1 MRLTTLAR
9 KIQITP
15 TKLIEFLTKQNIKI
29 DNGINTKLD
38 DEIVRMTMEEFMPDA
53 IEEPRSMEIEV
64 PEIGTI
70 EAIAE
75 PLEILE
81 TETKEAPEAIAIEAE
96 VIQEVVVQEESVPA
110 VSDIKQ
116 KPEPKAG
123 TIEDLEMSLSEDIE
137 LIRAKKVKLE
147 GIKVVGKIELPEK
160 PKKAEAKA
168 DEENAEEQPTE
179 NAESK
184 KVRPPKE
191 RKKLDKQ
198 RNHNGKKSRKPLSY
212 EERLKI
218 EEREKRRI
226 RKQKERKEK
235 ERKKK
240 YYLENIQ
247 PKTTGQTRKKKKQSV
262 EIASGSKKAA
272 EYKNPLRRLWAWLNG
287 EYDKY

>member
-15 TKLIEFLTKQNIKI
+15 TKVIEFLTKQNIKI

-53 IEEPRSMEIEV
+53 IEDLVVMEIET
-64 PEIGTI
+64 PEIG

-123 TIEDLEMSLSEDIE
+123 TVEDLEMGLSEDIE

-168 DEENAEEQPTE
+168 DDGENAEEQPTE

-184 KVRPPKE
+184 KVRPPKD